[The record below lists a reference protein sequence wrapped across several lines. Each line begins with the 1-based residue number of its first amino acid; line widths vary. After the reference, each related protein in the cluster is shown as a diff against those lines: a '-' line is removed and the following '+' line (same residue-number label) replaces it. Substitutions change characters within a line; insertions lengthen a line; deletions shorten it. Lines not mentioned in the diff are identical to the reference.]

1 MKFGF
6 ELNQISLPKKKKKK
20 KKGKIKSYLI
30 AVIVEKDM
38 AAAKRTRVA
47 VGEPQRDAL

>member
-20 KKGKIKSYLI
+20 KRKIKSYLI